1 METVT
6 CGAKI
11 IHGGC
16 FMFHELNSEKSSSLS
31 QKIISKMAVITAVIF
46 LFTILMSAL
55 LSAKSLIKVNRE
67 KLSAV
72 AYENAFSLVSDIEE
86 AYGKVVG
93 FAGSLRNISILD
105 AKEQRDAIDT
115 ALVGLLEGGDGF
127 TTGFAYFEQNAIA
140 DAEGVPYS
148 VHKKDMAYEA
158 VVYPNEEK
166 DGYVFEK
173 HEDAFD
179 NYDKDYWK
187 QIRQTGEP
195 YVMDPYVYELM
206 GKNIMMISIIA
217 PVWDAQGTFFGV
229 SGVDVGLDDMQERLL
244 VSSDYKSAH
253 LVALAAD
260 GTILVDSADGMTVG
274 KTAAEAGYD
283 TLEQDVE
290 TLNALPEE
298 MRGSSRA
305 VIRNREN
312 FGTGKSGICVTIP
325 LTVDD
330 KTQWTLHMTVNN
342 MEFYGPIIEGA
353 GKLTFLVIVFGI
365 ILLKAVNRIIK
376 RSLDPIQVITEGA
389 AKLEAGD
396 LNIHIDIVSDDE
408 LGHLAQAF
416 NHISTIINNYVNDIS
431 EQLSQMASNNMDITI
446 TQDYIGD
453 FIPIQVS
460 IEKISASLNETLH
473 EIVRSADE
481 VSTSSESVSSGAQI
495 LSDGATE
502 QESAIGR
509 LAASIESLTQDVTAN
524 AKDAQTANEFV
535 SEVNRNIEASN
546 KEMEHLIRAM
556 SAISHSSGEIEK
568 IVKTIE
574 DIAAQTNLLSLNA
587 SIEASRAGM
596 AGKGFAV
603 VADEIR
609 GLASK
614 SAQAVNQTAALIA
627 SSQEAVEN
635 GMGIAD
641 NTAKALMTVVKG
653 SEEILG
659 AMEKISNA
667 SQNQK
672 SVLEQITSNV
682 DQISS
687 VVQSN
692 TTFAQNSAATSA
704 ELSDQSRRLHE
715 LVNRF
720 QLK

>member
-105 AKEQRDAIDT
+105 AKEQRDAIDM

-127 TTGFAYFEQNAIA
+127 TTGFAYFEQNTVA

-353 GKLTFLVIVFGI
+353 GKLTVLVIVFGI
-365 ILLKAVNRIIK
+365 ILLKAVNCIIK

-667 SQNQK
+667 SGG
-672 SVLEQITSNV
+672 SIIFQI
-682 DQISS
+682 
-687 VVQSN
+687 
-692 TTFAQNSAATSA
+692 F
-704 ELSDQSRRLHE
+704 
-715 LVNRF
+715 F
-720 QLK
+720 